1 MSTTRAPQLQEL
13 TDCPCTGRNLDKL
26 IQPAVLMILA
36 DGALHGYR
44 IVQRLAEMSMFQ
56 GHPPD
61 GTGIYR
67 FLKAMEDRGMVTSA
81 WDLSESGPAKR
92 LFDLTPAGAKCLD
105 RWAATI
111 ADYHAQVGELLQQ
124 LQRITG
130 KARGKKCCCQKAS
143 PAKSRCGSPKGRSR

>member
-1 MSTTRAPQLQEL
+1 MSTTRVTQLQEL
-13 TDCPCTGRNLDKL
+13 ADCPCSGRNLDKL
-26 IQPAVLMILA
+26 IQPAVLLILA

-61 GTGIYR
+61 STGVYR

-92 LFDLTPAGAKCLD
+92 LFDLTPDGARCLR
-105 RWAATI
+105 RWTATI
-111 ADYHAQVGELLQQ
+111 EEYYSQVGELLRQ
-124 LQRITG
+124 LRQVG
-130 KARGKKCCCQKAS
+130 DGKKGKTCCCGGGG
-143 PAKSRCGSPKGRSR
+143 KSRARDGRAHAK